1 MKARWALVLLGVW
14 LTGTICVSVVATQ
27 NFYTVDR
34 LLAKRATPVFNTI
47 VDREGQSRTRDL
59 LRYLSSEL
67 NRLYFQL
74 WNGTQVILGWLVVW
88 LVAGQRRPIRW
99 LVGAMV
105 MATVAVAAMTPQIVS
120 LGRSLDFV
128 PRDPAPPGMS
138 RFWILHGAY
147 TSIEMIKLAIGAV
160 ATILLVQETPPTR
173 SAAPPAGPPRPPGAR
188 ASRSPAGPPPG
199 ARASSRQS

>member
-34 LLAKRATPVFNTI
+34 LLANRATPAFNAI
-47 VDREGQSRTRDL
+47 VDREGQQAREF

-74 WNGTQVILGWLVVW
+74 WNVTQVPVGALTLWLTW
-88 LVAGQRRPIRW
+88 NQKRSIRW
-99 LVGAMV
+99 MVAAML
-105 MATVAVAAMTPQIVS
+105 AGTIAVAAMTPEIVS

-128 PRDPAPPGMS
+128 PREPAPPGMS
-138 RFWILHGAY
+138 RFWILYGAY
-147 TSIEMIKLAIGAV
+147 TTLEMLKLVIGAIV
-160 ATILLVQETPPTR
+160 VTLMVVTEGKEET
-173 SAAPPAGPPRPPGAR
+173 AANGGTE
-188 ASRSPAGPPPG
+188 
-199 ARASSRQS
+199 

>member
-34 LLAKRATPVFNTI
+34 LLSQRASPAFNAT
-47 VDREGQSRTRDL
+47 VDREGHAQAREF

-67 NRLYFQL
+67 NRLYFQM
-74 WNGTQVILGWLVVW
+74 WNGAQTLIAFGMIG

-99 LVGAMV
+99 LVAAMV
-105 MATVAVAAMTPQIVS
+105 VSTVAVAAMTPPIVT

-128 PRDPAPPGMS
+128 PRDPAPPGLS
-138 RFWILHGAY
+138 RFWLLHGAY
-147 TSIEMIKLAIGAV
+147 TSLEMIKLVLGAV
-160 ATILLVQETPPTR
+160 ATILLVPATPASVVETQK
-173 SAAPPAGPPRPPGAR
+173 SL
-188 ASRSPAGPPPG
+188 
-199 ARASSRQS
+199 

>member
-14 LTGTICVSVVATQ
+14 LTGTVCVSVVATQ

-34 LLAKRATPVFNTI
+34 LLASRASPAFNAI
-47 VDREGQSRTRDL
+47 VDREGQPQARDF

-67 NRLYFQL
+67 NRLYFQI
-74 WNGTQVILGWLVVW
+74 WNVTQVPVGALTLWLVW
-88 LVAGQRRPIRW
+88 NQKRSIRW
-99 LVGAMV
+99 LVAAML
-105 MATVAVAAMTPQIVS
+105 AGTIAVAAMTPEIVS

-147 TSIEMIKLAIGAV
+147 TSLEMIKLAIGVIA
-160 ATILLVQETPPTR
+160 AILLVQATERTELVEK
-173 SAAPPAGPPRPPGAR
+173 SF
-188 ASRSPAGPPPG
+188 
-199 ARASSRQS
+199 

>member
-34 LLAKRATPVFNTI
+34 LLAQRATPAFNAI
-47 VDREGQSRTRDL
+47 VDRDGPQARDF

-74 WNGTQVILGWLVVW
+74 WNGTQVILAWLMVW
-88 LVAGQRRPIRW
+88 LVAGQRRSIRW

-105 MATVAVAAMTPQIVS
+105 VSTVAVAAMTPPIVS

-128 PRDPAPPGMS
+128 PRDPPPPGMS
-138 RFWILHGAY
+138 RFWMLHGAY
-147 TSIEMIKLAIGAV
+147 TALEMIKLAIGVV
-160 ATILLVQETPPTR
+160 ATILLVQATP
-173 SAAPPAGPPRPPGAR
+173 A
-188 ASRSPAGPPPG
+188 SPAETQI
-199 ARASSRQS
+199 SL